1 MSGIQLTEQQRFD
14 WLRLIRTE
22 SVGPRTFRS
31 LISRFGG
38 AGAALAGLPDLARAA
53 GRRITLPPLAD
64 IEREI
69 EQARK
74 LGVRFVALG
83 EAGYP
88 VPLAACQTAPPLL
101 AVRGQLAALARPMVA
116 LVGSRNASG
125 LGMKFTEKL
134 ASELGEAGFVVVS
147 GLARGIDTAAHR
159 AALTTG
165 TVAVLAGG
173 HGQIYPPQNEPLVEE
188 LIATGC
194 AVSELPFT
202 VEPRARDFP
211 RRNRIVAGLSLGVVV
226 VEAARKSGSLI
237 TARLAQEE
245 GREVFAVPGSPLDP
259 RAEGA
264 NDLVHAGLA
273 RLCRSAADIIEELR
287 PQIGQPPRRPALFYG
302 AGDDAD
308 RHGGTASGEDD
319 LGLDELDWLMAGDA
333 HQMQGRASDAPPH
346 ASGAQGNL
354 FGRGPIQATLTHAA
368 RDDAASASRD
378 IVADLLSAAP
388 LSVDDLV
395 RHSGL
400 RAREVQG
407 LLVELEMDGQARRD
421 PSGGYVRA

>member
-31 LISRFGG
+31 LINRFGG

-53 GRRITLPPLAD
+53 GRRITLPALAD

-125 LGMKFTEKL
+125 LGLKFTEKL
-134 ASELGEAGFVVVS
+134 SRELGEAGFVVVS

-159 AALTTG
+159 AALATG

-273 RLCRSAADIIEELR
+273 RLCRSAADIVEELR
-287 PQIGQPPRRPALFYG
+287 PQIGQPPRRPMLFDG
-302 AGDDAD
+302 AGDDVDHPRDIAT
-308 RHGGTASGEDD
+308 GNDD
-319 LGLDELDWLMAGDA
+319 LGLDELDWVVAADGSPPRVRVPDAISDDFGTAGSLFWRGPVQPDLMPEPAGDA
-333 HQMQGRASDAPPH
+333 VS
-346 ASGAQGNL
+346 S
-354 FGRGPIQATLTHAA
+354 
-368 RDDAASASRD
+368 SRE
-378 IVADLLSAAP
+378 IVADLLGSAP

-400 RAREVQG
+400 SAREIQG
-407 LLVELEMDGQARRD
+407 LVVELEMDGQARRD